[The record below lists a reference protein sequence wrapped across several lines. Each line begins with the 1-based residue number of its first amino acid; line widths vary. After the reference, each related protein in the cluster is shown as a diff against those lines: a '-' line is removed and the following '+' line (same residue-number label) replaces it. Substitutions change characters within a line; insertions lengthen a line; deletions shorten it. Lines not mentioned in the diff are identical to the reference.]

1 MAVGDIEIVDVN
13 GDKEGDCELEEA
25 DGEIEGSAFWLV
37 DVDLH
42 LMIGK
47 IFKKNIGWKDMRKMR
62 AVCGW
67 E

>member
-1 MAVGDIEIVDVN
+1 LAVGVIEIVDVN

-25 DGEIEGSAFWLV
+25 DGEIERSAFWLV

-47 IFKKNIGWKDMRKMR
+47 IFKKI
-62 AVCGW
+62 
-67 E
+67 